1 MSDFVFIFLII
12 MQHGGTCY
20 LLTKLPDYATYRDIL
35 SNTSKYDNLHD
46 IYPSRSFML
55 NLDQIVEI
63 GRKGIWLTYAL
74 CILNFLIWE
83 VITETY
89 AGDQPVSHSHNTCYI
104 ILQWI
109 SLMSW

>member
-1 MSDFVFIFLII
+1 MSDFVFFCITI

-20 LLTKLPDYATYRDIL
+20 LLTKLPDYATCRDIL
-35 SNTSKYDNLHD
+35 SNTSKYDTFYD
-46 IYPSRSFML
+46 IYSSRSFML

-63 GRKGIWLTYAL
+63 GRKGIGLTYAL

-89 AGDQPVSHSHNTCYI
+89 AGDQPVSHLLFALYVT
-104 ILQWI
+104 
-109 SLMSW
+109 